1 MEDSMKMKKMVAG
14 VLACVLGMTTLIMP
28 TPVLADRVEDKPF
41 VSLGADLDSSEKTTV
56 LQLLDLTEAELEACD
71 VIEITNDMEHQ
82 YLGSYLTAEVIG
94 SRSLSSVKVTGKDDG
109 FGIQVETK
117 NITYCTPGMY
127 QNALATAGI
136 ENAEVVVAGP
146 FPISGT
152 AALVGAMEAYSEMT
166 GEIIDPILADTATNE
181 LIVTGEVAE
190 NIGDSAKAEELI
202 AAIKKAITEKE
213 ITSKEDI
220 EEVIKDVSGQLN
232 INLSEKDRQM
242 ILDLMQKIS
251 ELDIDFDKL
260 AEQAKDLYDRVKK
273 IDLSKYGITQES
285 VKGFL
290 GQLGDF
296 FSSLWDKL
304 MELLQ

>member
-1 MEDSMKMKKMVAG
+1 MKKIVSG
-14 VLACVLGMTTLIMP
+14 VLACVLGMTALITPM
-28 TPVLADRVEDKPF
+28 PVLADRVEDKPF
-41 VSLGADLDSSEKTTV
+41 VSLGADLNSSEKAAV
-56 LQLLDLTEAELEACD
+56 LQLLDLTEDDLEVCD

-82 YLGSYLTAEVIG
+82 YLGSYLTADVIG
-94 SRSLSSVKVTGKDDG
+94 SRSLSSVKVIGKEDG

-117 NITYCTPGMY
+117 NISYCTPGMY
-127 QNALATAGI
+127 QNALATAGV
-136 ENAEVVVAGP
+136 ENAEVIVAGP

-190 NIGDSAKAEELI
+190 SIGDSEKAEELL
-202 AAIKKAITEKE
+202 AAIKKVIAEKE

-232 INLSEKDRQM
+232 VNLSEKDRQM

-251 ELDIDFDKL
+251 ELDIDFEKL

-285 VKGFL
+285 VTGFL

-296 FSSLWDKL
+296 FSSLWDKI
-304 MELLQ
+304 MELLG